1 MKILWFV
8 DKQFDF
14 ALDRASWL
22 ETIKF
27 LQRNNEVQLVTG
39 YKRSKL
45 HFPELDKEIIYIRSP
60 KAKFINRFG
69 FYLNQI
75 RSFKGLVSRYRP
87 NRIVFNSNNL
97 MMLKFAPR
105 IRSSYR
111 CGLYFD
117 VRTLPISSKKIDQY
131 IEGVLFKLSLR
142 TAAKH
147 FDGIAYITDN
157 IRKYCC
163 ENFNLSAHASA
174 IWSSGVDTNVFRPI
188 SQRRPGG
195 KFKIL
200 YHGTVAINRGLDKV
214 IRALDLIGDSAVE
227 LIILGSGEG
236 LDELKCL
243 TARLKLGD
251 RVVFRSSVP
260 FSEVPEKI
268 SEADAGVI
276 PFPDWV
282 GWNVSSPIKLF
293 EYLACG
299 KPVIVTKIP
308 AHLDVLGGQRFAF
321 WADASTPRCIARA
334 IVEAIHSQDAFPAIA
349 EDARLF
355 AKQYYS
361 WQSQAEKLEKF
372 LLGEKTG

>member
-8 DKQFDF
+8 DKQFDL

-27 LQRNNEVQLVTG
+27 LQRNNEVHLIAG
-39 YKRSKL
+39 YRKSKP
-45 HFPELDKEIIYIRSP
+45 HFPGLGNEVIYICSP
-60 KAKFINRFG
+60 KVKFLNRFG

-75 RSFKGLVSRYRP
+75 RSFKRLVSHYGP
-87 NRIVFNSNNL
+87 TRIIFNSNNL
-97 MMLKFAPR
+97 MMLRFAPR
-105 IRSSYR
+105 IRSRYG
-111 CGLYFD
+111 CGLYLD
-117 VRTLPISSKKIDQY
+117 VRTLPVSSKKIDYY
-131 IEGVLFKLSLR
+131 IERVLFKHSLR

-157 IRKYCC
+157 IRKYCR
-163 ENFNLSAHASA
+163 ENFNLLAHKST
-174 IWSSGVDTNVFRPI
+174 IWTSGVDTNVFKPI
-188 SQRRPGG
+188 SKCKPGG

-214 IRALDLIGDSAVE
+214 IKALDLIGDSAVE

-236 LDELKCL
+236 LDELKSL
-243 TARLKLGD
+243 AARLKLND
-251 RVVFRSSVP
+251 RVVFRSPVP
-260 FSEVPEKI
+260 FSEVSEKI
-268 SEADAGVI
+268 SEADVGVM
-276 PFPDWV
+276 PFPYWV

-308 AHLDVLGGQRFAF
+308 AHLDVLGGRNFAF

-334 IVEAIHSQDAFPAIA
+334 IVKAINSQDTFPAIA
-349 EDARLF
+349 EEARLF

-361 WQSQAEKLEKF
+361 WQSQGEKLEKF
-372 LLGEKTG
+372 LLEEK